1 MTIDLKFIKNGC
13 FFLGNGEGKKGLKIN
28 PFNINKKIW
37 ADYEQYPPKRS
48 NNMTIGRTN
57 KPKSC
62 GNM

>member
-1 MTIDLKFIKNGC
+1 
-13 FFLGNGEGKKGLKIN
+13 LGNEEGKKGLKIN

-37 ADYEQYPPKRS
+37 ADYEQDPPKRS